1 MSSTEF
7 PLSWFQR
14 RRYRGKFVAVSNNKI
29 YASDSSYWDVKHKA
43 REKLSGKADIRRNLS
58 YLYIEKKY
66 TNIREIIFFL
76 VSYFLFESAINEL
89 ISSPKILLYK
99 KIEIFIFYNS
109 VILSIFLAS
118 LLIISPVVQSRH
130 FFGSIGKAII
140 ESERHLGLEVA
151 LTGINVFIFL
161 GLIILRITSF
171 IEFHIDI
178 ASDYIILTFLVLL
191 LQIWFTLNEE
201 KSLKKLHY
209 YLIDLITMED
219 RLSYN
224 EIVSYLSEIPEIK
237 NRNISDTKSLL
248 MTIEAS
254 LESPFSLTRVIAFN
268 ILFRDVAIMVGSILV
283 SFGIGYI
290 LYLDGIVDTLIGTR
304 IFGSFLAAGLL
315 LFYAFIKRS
324 TSPLFA
330 ESFVKSHSHFMLRP
344 GGADRIYMKFFPN
357 EVVEMKKNSI
367 LTILRQSLLLTT
379 GLGMFFLLY
388 GTELVIVVSVLPN
401 EQLREI
407 INSVSLAFGMIP
419 VFLFILYVA
428 RVGTKTWIVSIESKM
443 VQLDQQL
450 ENQIGISPNEILG
463 YIHEAHTKYNDV
475 LKNDL

>member
-1 MSSTEF
+1 MNSTNF

-14 RRYRGKFVAVSNNKI
+14 RRYSGKFVAVSNNKI
-29 YASDSSYWDVKHKA
+29 YASDRSFYEVKHKA
-43 REKLSGKADIRRNLS
+43 RERLSGNSEIKRNLT
-58 YLYIEKKY
+58 YLYIGKYY
-66 TNIREIIFFL
+66 TNIRETFL
-76 VSYFLFESAINEL
+76 FLISLVIFESAIYQV
-89 ISSPKILLYK
+89 ISSPNVFLYK

-109 VILSIFLAS
+109 VIFSIFIAS

-140 ESERHLGLEVA
+140 ENERHLGLEVA

-161 GLIILRITSF
+161 GVVILKITSS
-171 IEFHIDI
+171 IEFNIDFDSI
-178 ASDYIILTFLVLL
+178 FIFSALFLLL

-201 KSLKKLHY
+201 KNLKKLHY

-219 RLSYN
+219 KLTYN

-237 NRNISDTKSLL
+237 KRNISDTSSLL
-248 MTIEAS
+248 MTLEAS

-268 ILFRDVAIMVGSILV
+268 ILFRDVAIMVGSIII

-290 LYLDGIVDTLIGTR
+290 LYLDSIVDNLIGTR

-315 LFYAFIKRS
+315 LFYAYVKRS
-324 TSPLFA
+324 TSSFFA

-357 EVVEMKKNSI
+357 EVQEMKEKSI

-379 GLGMFFLLY
+379 GLGLFFLLY
-388 GTELVIVVSVLPN
+388 GLELVVIINILNN
-401 EQLREI
+401 EQLIEF
-407 INSVSLAFGMIP
+407 INSISLAFGMIP

-428 RVGTKTWIVSIESKM
+428 RAGTKTWIFSIESKM
-443 VQLDQQL
+443 IQLDQQL
-450 ENQIGISPNEILG
+450 ETQIGISPNEILG
-463 YIHEAHTKYNDV
+463 YLHEAHTKYNDMF
-475 LKNDL
+475 KNN